1 MRVRLIRKLADEID
15 GVDLRESD
23 VGDLLDLGW
32 TDARVLIAEGW
43 ATPARRAA
51 DARRGFPQSVDA
63 ERPRRSSIFPTVG
76 SVAPGPCAKCGSD
89 QVKVALTAGDVIY
102 YRCLGCQDGWSEPER
117 RRQPREAHIPERR
130 KAS

>member
-1 MRVRLIRKLADEID
+1 MRVRLIRKLADQID
-15 GVDLRESD
+15 GVDLRESV

-63 ERPRRSSIFPTVG
+63 ARRGGVPNVG
-76 SVAPGPCAKCGSD
+76 SVATRPCVKCGSD

-102 YRCLGCQDGWSEPER
+102 YRCLGCQDGWSESER
-117 RRQPREAHIPERR
+117 RRQPREMHIPERR

>member
-1 MRVRLIRKLADEID
+1 MRVRLIRKLADQID

-23 VGDLLDLGW
+23 VGDLLDVGW

-51 DARRGFPQSVDA
+51 DARLGFPQSVDA
-63 ERPRRSSIFPTVG
+63 ERSRRGGFPHVG
-76 SVAPGPCAKCGSD
+76 SVAPRPCAKCGSD
-89 QVKVALTAGDVIY
+89 QVKVALAAGDVIY
-102 YRCLGCQDGWSEPER
+102 YRCLGCQDGWSESER
-117 RRQPREAHIPERR
+117 RRQPREMHVPERR